1 MKIQLPNKVYDVLK
15 YIAQIA
21 LPALA
26 ALYVAV
32 AGFWNLPFPE
42 AVSGTIMAIDYFLGK
57 LLQLSSEKFFTEN
70 KIVPFDEEVNG

>member
-1 MKIQLPNKVYDVLK
+1 MNSKTYDVLK

-21 LPALA
+21 LPAIA

-32 AGFWNLPFPE
+32 AGFWDLPYPE
-42 AVSGTIMAIDYFLGK
+42 AVSGTIMAVDYFLGK

-70 KIVPFDEEVNG
+70 KIVPKEEVNG